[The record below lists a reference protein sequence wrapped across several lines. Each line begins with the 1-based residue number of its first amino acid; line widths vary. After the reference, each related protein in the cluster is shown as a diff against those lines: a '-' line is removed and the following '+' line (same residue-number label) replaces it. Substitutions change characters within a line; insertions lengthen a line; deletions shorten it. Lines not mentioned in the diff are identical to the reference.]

1 MPYKE
6 FAQQFKDIFAQ
17 SKMQYSQKRKQS
29 NPEMSIRIVSTRYV
43 RYKMLLR

>member
-17 SKMQYSQKRKQS
+17 SKMQCSQKRKPR
-29 NPEMSIRIVSTRYV
+29 NPKMQIRIVSTRYV
-43 RYKMLLR
+43 RYKMFLR

>member
-17 SKMQYSQKRKQS
+17 SKMQCFQKRKQS
-29 NPEMSIRIVSTRYV
+29 NPEM
-43 RYKMLLR
+43 